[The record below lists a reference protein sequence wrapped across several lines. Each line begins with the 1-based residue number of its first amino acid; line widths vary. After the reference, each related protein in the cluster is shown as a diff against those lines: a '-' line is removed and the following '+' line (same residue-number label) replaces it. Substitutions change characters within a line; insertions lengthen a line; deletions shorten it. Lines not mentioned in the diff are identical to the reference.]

1 MTALIIILAIVILIA
16 LLLSVKVVLR
26 ITYADSL
33 AIYLKILF
41 VKIRL
46 YPSKK
51 REKKY
56 PHSMSRRKAKKIKDS
71 LEGKKKLSKKKKK
84 KQKKDKKGKP
94 DKEEEAPD
102 LISIVSI
109 VTSFVKSFL
118 KVFAGSVRLKFSR
131 LKIVVASEDAA
142 TTAITYGAVTQG
154 INVLFPLLE
163 GIKNVKKLPPK
174 KELSVRA
181 DFLSDSPSVDIDVNI
196 YIRVG
201 GALKAL
207 LVAAARTFKKAVKDQ
222 LKRLERKRR

>member
-71 LEGKKKLSKKKKK
+71 LYGKKKLSKKK

-181 DFLSDSPSVDIDVNI
+181 DFLSDTPSVDIDVNI

>member
-71 LEGKKKLSKKKKK
+71 LDGKKKLSKKK

-94 DKEEEAPD
+94 DKEKEAPD

-181 DFLSDSPSVDIDVNI
+181 DFLSDTPSVDIDVNI

>member
-71 LEGKKKLSKKKKK
+71 LEGKKKLSKKKK
-84 KQKKDKKGKP
+84 QKKDKKDKP

-181 DFLSDSPSVDIDVNI
+181 DFLSDTPSVDIDVNI

-207 LVAAARTFKKAVKDQ
+207 LIAAARTFKKAVKDQ

>member
-71 LEGKKKLSKKKKK
+71 LEGKKKLSKKKK
-84 KQKKDKKGKP
+84 QKKDKKGKP

-142 TTAITYGAVTQG
+142 TTAITYGTVTQG

-181 DFLSDSPSVDIDVNI
+181 DFLSDTPSVDIDVNI

-207 LVAAARTFKKAVKDQ
+207 IVAAARTFKKAVKDQ